1 MFSLPFQYVPH
12 HPQLFALLAYSHR
25 LSTTFQSPLFLV
37 IKFGFSTHCFK
48 PMVLKTAITSSSFI
62 FFSWKK
68 IFFFQLQVPSGWSIT
83 WTMTITDWTKRE
95 KLTQTG
101 PKCASLRIDIETSVS
116 GNSKALTAR
125 SWGVYAAT
133 EAAVSQ
139 NHMKSKIVR
148 AEEPLWRPTWR
159 ILIFRQGRERERERE
174 RDFQMKCKAIE
185 RPLSRNHTVSIVIFS
200 STFTDHLF
208 LFCSESFG
216 ELEENKI

>member
-25 LSTTFQSPLFLV
+25 LSTFQSPLFLV

-139 NHMKSKIVR
+139 NHMKNKIVR